1 MPQATRAPPE
11 PVVPQPPPTM
21 SALPALPSSVH
32 IPVEVLV
39 ELLHAARGA
48 SGAPHAPLKAPQ
60 ENPAPRCSEGPV
72 LIQAFAGRRAGT
84 GRASAAHNRSRS
96 RSRGRGR
103 RGPAPGRCY
112 RCQSAS
118 HLVRDCLEPDRT
130 AGSDPNRVS
139 LPDGAWV
146 LSRAAPPAAPQAA
159 QSRPMGGCSRSEDR
173 TGLDR
178 KDQPTGRRTDT
189 SGTVEQKSRRTEQWN
204 SRTRYSVR
212 GIKY

>member
-146 LSRAAPPAAPQAA
+146 PSRAAPPAAPQAA
-159 QSRPMGGCSRSEDR
+159 AGPGTPSPPRTLARWGPPA
-173 TGLDR
+173 TGLNT
-178 KDQPTGRRTDT
+178 PAPMRR
-189 SGTVEQKSRRTEQWN
+189 G
-204 SRTRYSVR
+204 VR
-212 GIKY
+212 AARL